1 MLNVFNL
8 NKISHKGND
17 FLFYH
22 NYKKR
27 KKNTFNFFNKIINLQ
42 CI

>member
-22 NYKKR
+22 NYKKT
-27 KKNTFNFFNKIINLQ
+27 KKTFLIFSIKL
-42 CI
+42 